1 MKETEAKR
9 NKFALNGLLTQLAN
23 ALVNSSCPLEGA
35 EVMQFVSSKL
45 DWVNTLENTPLTAT
59 VYSKKTRPNDDDV
72 ESDDEEHSG
81 GKESGSDSDD
91 DEEADPAPALLSPAR
106 VLGKSRLGILAVS
119 NPKPVG
125 DYSSPPRPRK
135 DDTTGEEEEEEE
147 KQPDAASAAAASS
160 SSVSAAPLDA
170 SSQPEPVDFNE
181 HSFWRLPIQEF

>member
-1 MKETEAKR
+1 VLQETEAKR

-23 ALVNSSCPLEGA
+23 ALVTSSCPLEGA

-45 DWVNTLENTPLTAT
+45 DWVNTLENMPLTAT
-59 VYSKKTRPNDDDV
+59 VFSKKTRPNDDDV

-91 DEEADPAPALLSPAR
+91 DDVDAHDPAPASLSPAR

-135 DDTTGEEEEEEE
+135 DEAADGEEEEQE
-147 KQPDAASAAAASS
+147 PDSS
-160 SSVSAAPLDA
+160 SSSTVVS
-170 SSQPEPVDFNE
+170 STHPEPVDFNE
-181 HSFWRLPIQEF
+181 HSFWRLPIQEY